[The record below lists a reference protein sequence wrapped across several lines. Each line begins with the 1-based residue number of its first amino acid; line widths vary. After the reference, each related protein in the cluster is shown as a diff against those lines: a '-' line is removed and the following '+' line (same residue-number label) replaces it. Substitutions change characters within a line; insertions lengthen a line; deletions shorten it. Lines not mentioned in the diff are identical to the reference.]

1 MKKTFSSS
9 WDSLKNICINLTF
22 ICKKSTL
29 ATENNIQNNFYAQFS
44 QEGAK
49 KVGDHRW
56 IVENIYEYSWIYTKL
71 KKTYNKQWRFMAKK
85 INSRTITYNDHINPN
100 LMIIVMMLKML
111 GMLLLNIQLKI
122 VGMLHNNNNN
132 FV

>member
-44 QEGAK
+44 QERAK
-49 KVGDHRW
+49 KVVGHRW
-56 IVENIYEYSWIYTKL
+56 IVENIYEYPWIYTKL

-85 INSRTITYNDHINPN
+85 MNSRTIAYNDHINPN

-111 GMLLLNIQLKI
+111 GMFLLKIQLKI
-122 VGMLHNNNNN
+122 VGMLDNNNN